1 MHWNNPVSGI
11 LLPDTTLANVGT
23 GIKCSKKPLGIMYS
37 NINSGQ
43 LLASR
48 NIFQVLMNA
57 LPTVFEANFS
67 FKIATNV
74 VFFQFFYFTITPTD
88 VMIPN
93 LQLLYN
99 RHRKSIWPIGFDMFS
114 WLNYLKFFKTSN
126 FYSFHH

>member
-1 MHWNNPVSGI
+1 MH
-11 LLPDTTLANVGT
+11 
-23 GIKCSKKPLGIMYS
+23 S

-43 LLASR
+43 LLASG

-57 LPTVFEANFS
+57 LPTVFEANFF

-74 VFFQFFYFTITPTD
+74 VLFQFFYFTITPTD

-99 RHRKSIWPIGFDMFS
+99 RHRKSIWPIGFGMFS
-114 WLNYLKFFKTSN
+114 WLNYLKFLKTSN